1 MSLASHGL
9 TVYIQFVAIP
19 QNDDRHTFYQHSASL
34 SEISTTTHLLYT
46 SAPDR
51 EGFCRGREG
60 THTIPFAMKLPT
72 SDGKSPGA
80 KGSLQLRNGA
90 SVRYISMASVR
101 IKDGRTGAR
110 SIAHFYRNI
119 EVWPS
124 YDPSRI
130 LAPTPSALYST
141 AAKPVFM
148 GGSGKLKLTASVH
161 REIWVAGQ
169 RCYVKVFVAND
180 TTKKVKNVALS
191 LLRVDTIFRL
201 NPELNATSPTS
212 KSTGLDVDACQTSTT
227 RRVVAEAVLDMAGKS
242 TSGYATAKGWWTG
255 VEAGSSLEFVHYI
268 LLPVCIRYR
277 ACLGLLMT
285 LCSSPTPS
293 P

>member
-1 MSLASHGL
+1 MGL
-9 TVYIQFVAIP
+9 RFIFKFVAIP
-19 QNDDRHTFYQHSASL
+19 QNDDRYTFYQHSAPL
-34 SEISTTTHLLYT
+34 SEITTTTHLLYT

-60 THTIPFAMKLPT
+60 THTIPFAMKLPK

-80 KGSLQLRNGA
+80 KGSIQLRNGA
-90 SVRYISMASVR
+90 SVRYISMASIR

-148 GGSGKLKLTASVH
+148 GGSGKLKLTASLH
-161 REIWVAGQ
+161 REFWIAGQ
-169 RCYVKVFVAND
+169 RCYVKVFIAND
-180 TTKKVKNVALS
+180 TTKKVKNMTIS
-191 LLRVDTIFRL
+191 LVRADTMFRL
-201 NPELNATSPTS
+201 NPDLDTTSPTS
-212 KSTGLDVDACQTSTT
+212 KSTTIDVDACQTSTT
-227 RRVVAEAVLDMAGKS
+227 RKAVAETALEMAGKGA
-242 TSGYATAKGWWTG
+242 SGYATAKGWWNG

-268 LLPVCIRYR
+268 LLPVSIQYR
-277 ACLGLLMT
+277 VCLGLLMT
-285 LCSSPTPS
+285 SYSSPTLS
-293 P
+293 L

>member
-1 MSLASHGL
+1 M
-9 TVYIQFVAIP
+9 
-19 QNDDRHTFYQHSASL
+19 R
-34 SEISTTTHLLYT
+34 
-46 SAPDR
+46 
-51 EGFCRGREG
+51 
-60 THTIPFAMKLPT
+60 LPT

-90 SVRYISMASVR
+90 SVRYISMASIR
-101 IKDGRTGAR
+101 IRDGRTGAR

-141 AAKPVFM
+141 GAKPVFM
-148 GGSGKLKLTASVH
+148 GGSGKLKVTTSLH
-161 REIWVAGQ
+161 RETWIAGQ

-180 TTKKVKNVALS
+180 TTKRVKNLTLS
-191 LLRVDTIFRL
+191 LIRTDTIFRL
-201 NPELNATSPTS
+201 NPDLDATSPTS

-227 RRVVAEAVLDMAGKS
+227 RKVVAETVLEMAGKGA
-242 TSGYATAKGWWTG
+242 SGYATAKGWWTG

-268 LLPVCIRYR
+268 ILPVSTQHHI
-277 ACLGLLMT
+277 
-285 LCSSPTPS
+285 
-293 P
+293 

>member
-1 MSLASHGL
+1 MI
-9 TVYIQFVAIP
+9 YIQSVATP
-19 QNDDRHTFYQHSASL
+19 QNDDRHTFYQHSAPL
-34 SEISTTTHLLYT
+34 SEITTTTHLLYT

-72 SDGKSPGA
+72 SDGKSSGA

-90 SVRYISMASVR
+90 SVRYISMASIR

-110 SIAHFYRNI
+110 SIAHFYRNL

-124 YDPSRI
+124 YDPYQI

-141 AAKPVFM
+141 AAKQVFM
-148 GGSGKLKLTASVH
+148 GGPGKLKLTASLH
-161 REIWVAGQ
+161 REIWIAGQ

-180 TTKKVKNVALS
+180 TTKKVKNVALT
-191 LLRVDTIFRL
+191 LIHTETIFRL
-201 NPELNATSPTS
+201 NPSLDATSPTS
-212 KSTGLDVDACQTSTT
+212 KSTGPDADACQTSTT
-227 RRVVAEAVLDMAGKS
+227 RKVVAETVLEMANKGA
-242 TSGYATAKGWWTG
+242 SGYATAKGWWTG

-268 LLPVCIRYR
+268 LLPVSAQYHV
-277 ACLGLLMT
+277 CLGLLMT
-285 LCSSPTPS
+285 LCSSPTLS
-293 P
+293 L

>member
-1 MSLASHGL
+1 MI
-9 TVYIQFVAIP
+9 YIQFVAIP
-19 QNDDRHTFYQHSASL
+19 QNDDRHTFYQHSAPF
-34 SEISTTTHLLYT
+34 SEVTTTTHLLYT
-46 SAPDR
+46 SAPDQ

-60 THTIPFAMKLPT
+60 THTIPFAMKLPP
-72 SDGKSPGA
+72 SDGKSSGA

-90 SVRYISMASVR
+90 SVRYISMASIR

-110 SIAHFYRNI
+110 SIAHFYRNL

-148 GGSGKLKLTASVH
+148 GGPGKLKLTASLH
-161 REIWVAGQ
+161 REIWIAGQ

-180 TTKKVKNVALS
+180 TTKKVKNVTFTLI
-191 LLRVDTIFRL
+191 RNETIFRL
-201 NPELNATSPTS
+201 NPGLDATSPTS
-212 KSTGLDVDACQTSTT
+212 KSTGIDADACQTSTT
-227 RRVVAEAVLDMAGKS
+227 RRVVAETVLEMANKG

-255 VEAGSSLEFVHYI
+255 IEAGGSLEFVHYI
-268 LLPVCIRYR
+268 LLPVGTQCHVY
-277 ACLGLLMT
+277 LELLTT
-285 LCSSPTPS
+285 LCFSLTLSL
-293 P
+293 

>member
-1 MSLASHGL
+1 MI
-9 TVYIQFVAIP
+9 YIQSVATP
-19 QNDDRHTFYQHSASL
+19 QNDDRHTFYQHSAPL
-34 SEISTTTHLLYT
+34 SEITTTTHLLYT

-72 SDGKSPGA
+72 SDGKSSGA

-90 SVRYISMASVR
+90 SVRYISMASIR

-110 SIAHFYRNI
+110 SIAHFYRNL

-124 YDPSRI
+124 YDPYQI

-141 AAKPVFM
+141 AAKQVFM
-148 GGSGKLKLTASVH
+148 GGPGKLKLTASLH
-161 REIWVAGQ
+161 REIWIAGQ

-180 TTKKVKNVALS
+180 TTKKVKNVALT
-191 LLRVDTIFRL
+191 LIHTETIFRL
-201 NPELNATSPTS
+201 NPSLDATSPTS
-212 KSTGLDVDACQTSTT
+212 KSTGPDADACQTSTT
-227 RRVVAEAVLDMAGKS
+227 RKVVAETVLEMANKGA
-242 TSGYATAKGWWTG
+242 SGYATAKGWWTG

-268 LLPVCIRYR
+268 LLPVS
-277 ACLGLLMT
+277 A
-285 LCSSPTPS
+285 
-293 P
+293 

>member
-1 MSLASHGL
+1 
-9 TVYIQFVAIP
+9 
-19 QNDDRHTFYQHSASL
+19 
-34 SEISTTTHLLYT
+34 
-46 SAPDR
+46 
-51 EGFCRGREG
+51 
-60 THTIPFAMKLPT
+60 MKLPA
-72 SDGKSPGA
+72 SDDKSSGA

-110 SIAHFYRNI
+110 SISHFYRNI

-148 GGSGKLKLTASVH
+148 GGPGKLKLTASLH

-169 RCYVKVFVAND
+169 RCYAKVFVAND
-180 TTKKVKNVALS
+180 TTKKVKSVALT
-191 LLRVDTIFRL
+191 LIRAETIFRL
-201 NPELNATSPTS
+201 NPALDATSPTS
-212 KSTGLDVDACQTSTT
+212 KSTGLDADACHTSTT
-227 RRVVAEAVLDMAGKS
+227 RKVVAETMLEMASKS

-255 VEAGSSLEFVHYI
+255 VEAGGSLEFVHYI
-268 LLPVCIRYR
+268 LLPVSFQDHV
-277 ACLGLLMT
+277 CLWLLMT
-285 LCSSPTPS
+285 LCLSPTLS
-293 P
+293 L